1 MIKVDAAA
9 DFPMAVRALLEAGVP
24 VFAQFGLTPQTAA
37 KHGIPYSAQNS
48 PDAQATAE
56 AAAKLVEEARMLE
69 REPAPACSTSPTPAR
84 WPALR
89 W

>member
-1 MIKVDAAA
+1 
-9 DFPMAVRALLEAGVP
+9 VRALVEAGVP

-56 AAAKLVEEARMLE
+56 AAAKLVDEARMLE
-69 REPAPACSTSPTPAR
+69 QAAPACSTSPTPAR
-84 WPALR
+84 WPAPP